1 MPAVSLADLARKEEE
16 EKGKKPENFFNGGD
30 KSGLAMEHPDQTKD
44 AWNRME
50 ELASQRSEDPVPSDA
65 RNVTVYRNGFTVD
78 NGPFRS
84 LSDPLNKKFMDEM
97 ALGRCP
103 AELQVSPD
111 KPVHVAV
118 SDKRG
123 EDYKEPTASSY
134 MAFPGEGNTL
144 GGYSS
149 SSIAVV
155 EADKG
160 SITVDAS
167 KPKGKIQIR
176 FHDGSRKAQEFN
188 EDHTVADLRNFCA
201 QCVGGQAM
209 TIMGGFPP
217 KPVTDESQTLKAA
230 GLLNAAVTVKP
241 A

>member
-30 KSGLAMEHPDQTKD
+30 KSGLAIEHPDHQQDTWK
-44 AWNRME
+44 RMQ
-50 ELASQRSEDPVPSDA
+50 ELAAQSSADPPPSDA
-65 RNVTVYRNGFTVD
+65 RNVTVYKNGITVD
-78 NGPFRS
+78 DGPFRPI
-84 LSDPLNKKFMDEM
+84 SDPLNKKFMDEM
-97 ALGRCP
+97 ARGRCP
-103 AELQVSPD
+103 AELQVAPD
-111 KPVHVAV
+111 KPVHVTV
-118 SDKRG
+118 NDKRS
-123 EDYKEPTASSY
+123 EDYKEPAAPSCMPFS
-134 MAFPGEGNTL
+134 GEGNIL

-149 SSIAVV
+149 SSTAAV

-160 SITVDAS
+160 SVTVDAS
-167 KPKGKIQIR
+167 KPRGKIQIR

-188 EDHTVADLRNFCA
+188 EEHTVADLRSFCA

-209 TIMGGFPP
+209 AIMGGFPP
-217 KPVTDESQTLKAA
+217 KPVTDDFQTLKAA